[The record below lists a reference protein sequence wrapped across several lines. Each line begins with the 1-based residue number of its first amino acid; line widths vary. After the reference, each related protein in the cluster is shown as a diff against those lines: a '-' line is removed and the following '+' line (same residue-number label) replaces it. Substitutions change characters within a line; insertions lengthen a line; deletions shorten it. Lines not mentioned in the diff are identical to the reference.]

1 MSIGKYTGM
10 CVCLMLPVALS
21 AQKYRLAGVKAG
33 RYEVTKVLDAR
44 PDSGALRIVAPFRQ
58 AVDSMRAPVLGES
71 EMAMRADRPESLL
84 SNFVSDVLR
93 EASVRVGKKAD
104 IGMCNIG
111 GLRSAMPQGT
121 VTYGDVLE
129 IAPFENRL
137 CVLTL
142 TGEKLMELT
151 EQIAAVGGE
160 GVSGLRLAITVDG
173 RLLSAEVNGKPIDR
187 HALYTIATL
196 DYLAEGNDKM
206 YALKEHVYKAATD
219 IPVRDLIVEAIRRA
233 HAEGR
238 KVTAKM
244 EGRITRQ

>member
-1 MSIGKYTGM
+1 MSACFLLPSG
-10 CVCLMLPVALS
+10 VC
-21 AQKYRLAGVKAG
+21 AQKYKLAEVRAG
-33 RYEVTKVLDAR
+33 RYEVTKALDEH
-44 PDSGALRIVAPFRQ
+44 PDSGALRVVAPFRH

-71 EMAMRADRPESLL
+71 EVAMRADRPESLL
-84 SNFVSDVLR
+84 SNFVADVLR

-104 IGMCNIG
+104 IGLCNVG
-111 GLRSAMPQGT
+111 GLRSAMPEGT

-142 TGEKLMELT
+142 TGENMEKLA

-160 GVSGLRLAITVDG
+160 GISGMRLAITADG
-173 RLLSAEVNGKPIDR
+173 RLLSAEVDGKPIDT

-206 YALKEHVYKAATD
+206 YALKDNVYKADTG
-219 IPVRDLIVEAIRRA
+219 ILVRDLIVEAVRRA
-233 HAEGR
+233 HSQGR

-244 EGRITRQ
+244 EGRITKQ

>member
-1 MSIGKYTGM
+1 MNTGKYAVLS
-10 CVCLMLPVALS
+10 VCLLLPSAVC
-21 AQKYRLAGVKAG
+21 AQKYRLSGVKAG
-33 RYEVTKVLDAR
+33 RYEVTKLLDAR

-71 EMAMRADRPESLL
+71 EVAMRAGRPESLL

-93 EASVRVGKKAD
+93 DASVRVGKKAD
-104 IGMCNIG
+104 IGLCNVG
-111 GLRSAMPQGT
+111 GLRSAMPEGT

-142 TGEKLMELT
+142 TGDKLKELA

-160 GVSGLRLAITVDG
+160 GISGMRLAITTDG
-173 RLLSAEVNGKPIDR
+173 RLLNAEVNGKPIDP

-196 DYLAEGNDKM
+196 DYLSEGNDKM
-206 YALKEHVYKAATD
+206 YALKDNVYKAVTD
-219 IPVRDLIVEAIRRA
+219 IPVRDLIVDAIRRA

-244 EGRITRQ
+244 EGRITKQ